1 MKILFI
7 LELFQ
12 PHVGGVEILF
22 DNLIKW
28 LISEWNSVTVLTSK
42 FKKDLPSYERIS
54 DKLEIYRVGHNRYD
68 FMFHCIAKWI
78 KLAKKSDIIHTTT
91 YNAAIPASLIARISH
106 KKIVLTVHEI
116 FWKLRYRFMWRKW
129 FFFKLYENLI
139 FKFHF
144 DKFICVS
151 NYTKNSLRIYCGLPD
166 HKLVTV
172 YNWLDYDHRNLT
184 SFKQEDTDQ
193 IIEKHNLKKYYI
205 WLFFWRPG
213 ISKWLEYFIKAIPDI
228 IKEIHNFKAILI
240 VSESNNNKA
249 DYEKKLIEK
258 LKIQDH
264 IIWIPWVKY
273 KELWNYILAS
283 DFVVVPS
290 LVEWFG
296 FSAAETCTLNQNL
309 IVSNIASL
317 PEVVSWKINFVE
329 PSNAKDIAAKAI
341 DFHHGKYQEIANKK
355 FLRSDNVDQ
364 TLEIYR
370 ELWWK

>member
-28 LISEWNSVTVLTSK
+28 LVSQWNEVKVLTSK
-42 FKKDLPSYERIS
+42 FRKDLPSYEKIS

-68 FMFHCIAKWI
+68 FMFYSLSRWM
-78 KLAKKSDIIHTTT
+78 KLAKRADIIHTTT
-91 YNAAIPASLIARISH
+91 YNASIPASIVARITH
-106 KKIVLTVHEI
+106 KKVVLTVHEV
-116 FWKLRYRFMWRKW
+116 FGKLRYRFMWWKW
-129 FFFKLYENLI
+129 FFFKLYENMI

-166 HKLVTV
+166 HKLITI
-172 YNWLDYDHRNLT
+172 YNWLDYDHRNPKT
-184 SFKQEDTDQ
+184 FKKEDTDE
-193 IIEKHNLKKYYI
+193 IIKKYNLKNHYT

-228 IKEIHNFKAILI
+228 VKTIPNFKAILI

-249 DYEKKLIEK
+249 DYEKKLIKK
-258 LKIQDH
+258 LKIQDNV
-264 IIWIPWVKY
+264 IRIPWVRY

-283 DFVVVPS
+283 NFVVVPS
-290 LVEWFG
+290 LVEWFW
-296 FSAAETCTLNQNL
+296 FSAAETCTLGQNL

-341 DFHHGKYQEIANKK
+341 DFHKGKYKDIVSKK
-355 FLRSDNVDQ
+355 FLRSDNVVE
-364 TLEIYR
+364 TLDVYR
-370 ELWWK
+370 ENL

>member
-12 PHVGGVEILF
+12 PHVGWVEILF

-42 FKKDLPSYERIS
+42 FKKDLPSYEKIS

-91 YNAAIPASLIARISH
+91 YNAAIPASLIASISH

-116 FWKLRYRFMWRKW
+116 FWKLRYRFMWWKW

-151 NYTKNSLRIYCGLPD
+151 NYTKNSLRVYCGISD
-166 HKLVTV
+166 SKLTTV
-172 YNWLDYDHRNLT
+172 YNWLDYDHRNT
-184 SFKQEDTDQ
+184 KTFKQEDTNE
-193 IIEKHNLKKYYI
+193 IIEKYNLKDHYT

-228 IKEIHNFKAILI
+228 IKEIPNFKAILI
-240 VSESNNNKA
+240 VSESNNNPAKK
-249 DYEKKLIEK
+249 EKKLIEK
-258 LKIQDH
+258 LKIKDH
-264 IIWIPWVKY
+264 IIRIPWVKY
-273 KELWNYILAS
+273 KELWNHILAS
-283 DFVVVPS
+283 NFVVVPS
-290 LVEWFG
+290 LVEGFW

-309 IVSNIASL
+309 IVTNTASL
-317 PEVVSWKINFVE
+317 PEVVSWKVNFVE
-329 PSNAKDIAAKAI
+329 PSNAEDIATKVL
-341 DFHHGKYQEIANKK
+341 DFYHGKYQTIETKK
-355 FLRSDNVDQ
+355 FLRSDNVDE
-364 TLEIYR
+364 TLYVYR
-370 ELWWK
+370 DVLD